1 MYNNVMFNEHEYFF
15 QCPYCFQSISMVV
28 EHLYGG
34 QDYIEDCEVC
44 CHPINIKYQVVDG
57 EITQFEGIRL
67 ND

>member
-1 MYNNVMFNEHEYFF
+1 
-15 QCPYCFQSISMVV
+15 MVV